1 VGAAGI
7 LIVAVWLVWG
17 LQFAILLPRKRG
29 VAIRKDASARQ
40 GMVLEAVAYCAVY
53 AHGPRFWLSP
63 APVGRVAAG
72 VVCAVMA
79 FYVSWN
85 EIGHLGRQWRV
96 DAGLNDD
103 HKLVVSG
110 AYRYVRHPIYASMLL
125 LMTMSI
131 ALVGT
136 FPGAVIGV
144 VLFIAGTEIRVRAED
159 RLLGERF
166 GETFV
171 AWQRRVPAYLPFVR

>member
-1 VGAAGI
+1 
-7 LIVAVWLVWG
+7 
-17 LQFAILLPRKRG
+17 
-29 VAIRKDASARQ
+29 
-40 GMVLEAVAYCAVY
+40 
-53 AHGPRFWLSP
+53 
-63 APVGRVAAG
+63 
-72 VVCAVMA
+72 MA